1 MALSIVA
8 VWLLVVFL
16 WGTMYVPVR
25 KFKVYDGVFFQWYM
39 SCGILFAAIFIH
51 FILGPTTPP
60 GSSSYATSFPIY
72 AEGIAGG
79 AAWAISNILVV
90 PTVKLLGLGVGFT
103 LYHSVNLLMGY
114 LNGKY
119 GLYGLPV
126 EETSWEMDF
135 SVVWFLASFVLICF
149 VKPTLEDGHERT
161 GSIVNTPMAPDADFP
176 ESSEVIGN
184 EEQPADPAVHALPC
198 DELKLRPTSGPLYGI
213 ALPSN
218 EAEVALLEDANGT
231 ITSTIWIKRIGGIAI
246 GLLAGLFCSTNMVP
260 YMLWVAKTAK
270 YNPSVYHFTFSQSL
284 GIFFASTVYTIIAS
298 LAKRIFPRTNRWP
311 RQPMVLPAM
320 ASGIMWTTGFLCATI
335 GVQELGMS
343 VGYVISAVGPVAV
356 SALCTHFIFRE
367 IQGKDNHVKFWTAI
381 FLQAVGVVLDAGF
394 KPRSH

>member
-176 ESSEVIGN
+176 ESSEV
-184 EEQPADPAVHALPC
+184 
-198 DELKLRPTSGPLYGI
+198 
-213 ALPSN
+213 
-218 EAEVALLEDANGT
+218 ALLEDANGT

>member
-1 MALSIVA
+1 MPRVSRYTPKELRAGQHGQS
-8 VWLLVVFL
+8 
-16 WGTMYVPVR
+16 R
-25 KFKVYDGVFFQWYM
+25 
-39 SCGILFAAIFIH
+39 IF
-51 FILGPTTPP
+51 
-60 GSSSYATSFPIY
+60 SS
-72 AEGIAGG
+72 
-79 AAWAISNILVV
+79 
-90 PTVKLLGLGVGFT
+90 
-103 LYHSVNLLMGY
+103 YHSVNLLMGY

-176 ESSEVIGN
+176 ESS
-184 EEQPADPAVHALPC
+184 
-198 DELKLRPTSGPLYGI
+198 
-213 ALPSN
+213 
-218 EAEVALLEDANGT
+218 EVALLEDANGT

>member
-176 ESSEVIGN
+176 ESSEETQEQEGN
-184 EEQPADPAVHALPC
+184 IVGNVAN
-198 DELKLRPTSGPLYGI
+198 I
-213 ALPSN
+213 AEVN
-218 EAEVALLEDANGT
+218 VALLEDANGT